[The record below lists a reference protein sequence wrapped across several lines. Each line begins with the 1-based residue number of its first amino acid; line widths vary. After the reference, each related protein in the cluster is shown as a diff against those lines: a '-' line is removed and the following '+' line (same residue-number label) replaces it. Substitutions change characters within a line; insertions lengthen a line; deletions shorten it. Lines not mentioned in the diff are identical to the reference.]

1 MSWNTTLFMA
11 LNASERPGW
20 ASLLAAQ
27 VAAMSP
33 LLLIPALLCSLWI
46 WGPPARRPALLA
58 SAIAALLG
66 QGINWSLGQFW
77 YEPRPFMSGVG
88 HTWIDHV
95 ADNGFPSDHATLAW
109 VVGLSLIL
117 TRATKIWGIVT
128 CLVAVLAGLA
138 RVYLGVHFPIDVI
151 VSLPVGIFAASMA
164 RLALPAAYRI
174 TMPIEWLYETIIKRL
189 PAQFPLPRND
199 II

>member
-11 LNASERPGW
+11 LNAAERPGW

-33 LLLIPALLCSLWI
+33 LLLIPALLSSFWI

-58 SAIAALLG
+58 SAFAAVLG
-66 QGINWSLGQFW
+66 QALNWSLGQLW
-77 YEPRPFMSGVG
+77 YEPRPFIAGVG

-109 VVGLSLIL
+109 TVGLSLFV

-128 CLVAVLAGLA
+128 CLDALLAGLA
-138 RVYLGVHFPIDVI
+138 RVYLGVHFPVDVI
-151 VSLPVGIFAASMA
+151 VSLPVGIVAASVA
-164 RLALPAAYRI
+164 RIALPAASRI
-174 TMPIEWLYETIIKRL
+174 TKPIEWLYSRIIILL
-189 PAQFPLPRND
+189 PARFQPPL
-199 II
+199 